1 MQPIINQIH
10 KLLTANQKTV
20 AAAESCTAG
29 LLSYL
34 LTQRPGSSKYF
45 VLGVSTYSNTAKTRL
60 LKIPSRLI
68 AKKGAVSRDVALEM
82 ARSVRKLARA
92 DFGVAITG
100 IAGPS
105 GGTLKKP
112 VGTVFIAV
120 SSRRKTV
127 CEKWLFKG
135 SRTRIRIKSSLKALG
150 LLKREAVK

>member
-10 KLLTANQKTV
+10 KLLTTRQKTV

-34 LTQRPGSSKYF
+34 LTQHPGSSKYF
-45 VLGVSTYSNTAKTRL
+45 VLGVSTYSNSAKTRL
-60 LKIPSRLI
+60 LKIPSQLI
-68 AKKGAVSRDVALEM
+68 AKKGAVSKEVALEM

-120 SSRRKTV
+120 SSSKKSIS
-127 CEKWLFKG
+127 EKSRFKG
-135 SRTRIRIKSSLKALG
+135 SRTRIRIKSALKALA
-150 LLKREAVK
+150 LLKRHAVQ